1 MSNYRCVKKG
11 LPLLLSLAVTAGLFS
26 GCGLRFGFASDPDV
40 PGNEEGKAVI
50 DTSKDDF
57 IYDDSLRG
65 TKITMLNSKA
75 EIQVALEE
83 MGRVFG
89 ELSGVSLEV
98 IPCGDDTPYTKVIN
112 MYNSGT
118 PPTLAILDLTDIEA
132 LSSEKA
138 LELTNEEWV
147 KECSEYVMDFDSK
160 VYSFPLCI
168 EGRGIIYNKKA
179 IEDTLGETFDPD
191 SLHSLDD
198 FRALL
203 ERLTAAGM
211 ETPVSLSMENW
222 SLAGHQLQYLY
233 ETYDGTSDGAAQ
245 VASMLSDGSI
255 SLSDYDRFD
264 QLLDLFDTLKEYNV
278 ARLDPLGADYD
289 EMAIDLA
296 DGKTA
301 FWFNGNWAWP
311 NLKEAGADAGDEYG
325 FLPYF
330 MGSDENDYT
339 NTKIQASPSKQ
350 VMIDKQ
356 YATEDQQAAAREFLN
371 WIVYSNVGQQML
383 VDSCDIIPACRNNPN
398 EPADPLS
405 RDIYNKIHEGLTFN
419 AAAIVPS
426 DHWKVLGDA
435 MQMYLAGRSSREELA
450 SSILQYWAEQ
460 KN

>member
-1 MSNYRCVKKG
+1 
-11 LPLLLSLAVTAGLFS
+11 
-26 GCGLRFGFASDPDV
+26 
-40 PGNEEGKAVI
+40 
-50 DTSKDDF
+50 
-57 IYDDSLRG
+57 
-65 TKITMLNSKA
+65 
-75 EIQVALEE
+75 
-83 MGRVFG
+83 
-89 ELSGVSLEV
+89 
-98 IPCGDDTPYTKVIN
+98 
-112 MYNSGT
+112 
-118 PPTLAILDLTDIEA
+118 
-132 LSSEKA
+132 
-138 LELTNEEWV
+138 
-147 KECSEYVMDFDSK
+147 
-160 VYSFPLCI
+160 
-168 EGRGIIYNKKA
+168 
-179 IEDTLGETFDPD
+179 
-191 SLHSLDD
+191 
-198 FRALL
+198 
-203 ERLTAAGM
+203 
-211 ETPVSLSMENW
+211 
-222 SLAGHQLQYLY
+222 
-233 ETYDGTSDGAAQ
+233 
-245 VASMLSDGSI
+245 MLSDGSI

-356 YATEDQQAAAREFLN
+356 YATEAQQAAAREFLN